1 MMKRL
6 RKAGK
11 ALVLLAIAL
20 AVIGA
25 LSSCGGAGAK
35 AAAAKEDLITEITKR
50 GVMRVG
56 LSIFVPWSF
65 KDKDGVLRGFE
76 IDVASKVAED
86 LGVKVEFVPTEWSGL
101 IPALLTGKFDVIIA
115 GMGIVPERAIKVNF
129 TAPYDYSGMS
139 INANKKLAPGWYD
152 LAKFNDPNVVLSV
165 RLGTTAVDAA
175 KKFFPKAQLRQF
187 DNEAECEQEVLNGK
201 AHGVVASAPEPE
213 FWVQKNPDVLYLPL
227 KGKTFTQEPISFAL
241 RKGDADAMAFFNAWI
256 TLKQWE
262 GWLEEKH
269 QYWFVN
275 GDWRKYLSAED
286 Q

>member
-1 MMKRL
+1 MEKL

-11 ALVLLAIAL
+11 GLVAL
-20 AVIGA
+20 AVA
-25 LSSCGGAGAK
+25 LAVLGVLASCGGAGAK
-35 AAAAKEDLITEITKR
+35 GAAAREDLITEITKR

-129 TAPYDYSGMS
+129 TNPYDYSGMS

-152 LAKFNDPNVVLSV
+152 LEKFNDPKVVLSV

-187 DNEAECEQEVLNGK
+187 DNEAESEQEVLNGK

-241 RKGDADAMAFFNAWI
+241 RKGEPDALAFFNSWI

-269 QYWFVN
+269 QYWFVH
-275 GDWRKYLSAED
+275 GDWRQYLSAED

>member
-1 MMKRL
+1 MEKL

-11 ALVLLAIAL
+11 ALLAL
-20 AVIGA
+20 ATVFA
-25 LSSCGGAGAK
+25 LVGVLASCGGGGAS
-35 AAAAKEDLITEITKR
+35 AAAKEDLVTEITKR

-101 IPALLTGKFDVIIA
+101 IPALLTGKFDLIIA

-152 LAKFNDPNVVLSV
+152 LAKFNDPNVILSV

-227 KGKTFTQEPISFAL
+227 KGKPFTQEPISFAL
-241 RKGDADAMAFFNAWI
+241 RKGDSDALAFFNAWI

-269 QYWFVN
+269 QYWFVQ
-275 GDWRKYLSAED
+275 GDWRQYLSAEE

>member
-1 MMKRL
+1 MQKI
-6 RKAGK
+6 GK
-11 ALVLLAIAL
+11 IFRWFVILVVAVVALGAL
-20 AVIGA
+20 A
-25 LSSCGGAGAK
+25 SCGGTK
-35 AAAAKEDLITEITKR
+35 EAAAKEDLITGITKR

-56 LSIFVPWSF
+56 LSVFVPWSF

-139 INANKKLAPGWYD
+139 INANKKLAPNWYD

-187 DNEAECEQEVLNGK
+187 DNEAESEQEVLNGK

-227 KGKTFTQEPISFAL
+227 KGKPFTQEPISFAL
-241 RKGDADAMAFFNAWI
+241 RKGDPDALAFFNAWI
-256 TLKQWE
+256 TLKQYE

-269 QYWFVN
+269 QYWFV
-275 GDWRKYLSAED
+275 GGAWRQYLSAED